1 MEEKSTKKWFAL
13 YTCSRA
19 EKKVYTEMK
28 YRELDVFLPLQKVL
42 RQWCDRKK
50 WVEVPLITSYIF
62 IQAHPGEVPLM
73 QYIPGVATVVS
84 FGGKLIPISEEE
96 IEIMRIITGNF
107 TNIESSKEHFTPGD
121 LVNIIAGP
129 LMGVKGELSRIKG
142 KEKVVIKIEAL
153 KQYLFVDIPR
163 IHLKKIQTDNYTS
176 KQA

>member
-1 MEEKSTKKWFAL
+1 
-13 YTCSRA
+13 
-19 EKKVYTEMK
+19 MK

-62 IQAHPGEVPLM
+62 TRAHPKEVPLM
-73 QYIPGVATVVS
+73 QYIPGVATVVR
-84 FGGKLIPISEEE
+84 FGGKLIPVSDEE
-96 IEIMRIITGNF
+96 IELMRIITGNF
-107 TNIESSKEHFTPGD
+107 TNIEASKEFFAPGD

-129 LMGVKGELSRIKG
+129 LMGIKGELTRLKG
-142 KEKVVIKIEAL
+142 KEKVVIKIAAL

-163 IHLKKIQTDNYTS
+163 IHLKKITTNFTS